1 MTGNPIAE
9 IIAGI
14 RAGEVVPYLGAGTL
28 KGVVDN
34 SGKQIPADSESL
46 ILAMNNGQ
54 PMAPRLMYEFPRAAM
69 NIENKRGRG
78 VIERFLT
85 QTYGQTQWSESPL
98 HKWIADLHAP
108 YVIDINRDT
117 QLQTL
122 YRDRAHTLIVGAAR
136 IAGTHYRF
144 DIYQFELGT
153 DASDGSYKKIE
164 QTQIDMSLPI
174 LFKPMGTPLPK
185 PSYIASDADYVDY
198 ITELMGGF
206 AVPTALK
213 QYRQEKRYLLLG
225 MHFTRDTERMVFG
238 DLIYGADAMSGWA
251 LIPDP
256 NPKEQRFLAKKNMQI
271 VEADWPKL
279 IDNSLAAAAL
289 DTSTDKVA

>member
-1 MTGNPIAE
+1 VTGNPIAE

-14 RAGEVVPYLGAGTL
+14 RSGEVVPYLGAGTL

-34 SGKQIPADSESL
+34 AGKAIPADSESL

-69 NIENKRGRG
+69 NVENKRGRG

-85 QTYGQTQWSESPL
+85 QTYGQTQWSESAL

-117 QLQTL
+117 QLQIL

-144 DIYQFELGT
+144 DIYQFN
-153 DASDGSYKKIE
+153 DGNYSKIE
-164 QTQIDMSLPI
+164 QTQIDPALPI

-206 AVPTALK
+206 AVPAPLK
-213 QYRQEKRYLLLG
+213 KYREGKRYLLLG
-225 MHFTRDTERMVFG
+225 VHFTRDTERMVFG

-251 LIPDP
+251 FIPDP
-256 NPKEQRFLAKKNMQI
+256 NAKEQRFLSKKNMQI

-279 IDNSLAAAAL
+279 IDNSLAADAL
-289 DTSTDKVA
+289 NNSADKVA